1 VTRVD
6 KARVVGKSS
15 LRVGFLLLV
24 IPLTFASLFAQT
36 REATL
41 QLPAP
46 DGCHAVGTSTVVLS
60 DASRNRDLL
69 VTFWYPA
76 LRGAGVAPYMDRKTA
91 AAFAAE
97 WKLQPNFASHVRS
110 NAKLGAAMEHGGR
123 FPLVLLEHGSG
134 VVPAIYTILA
144 EGLASHGFVVAATNH
159 PPDSLIAV
167 YPDGREVRSKPYWP
181 ENADRRTQ
189 GVAIGKFADDVL
201 VADVQFVLDKIQEMN
216 SRDQFWRGHI
226 DLTKIGIVGHSM
238 GGTTAALATKEERRI
253 LAGVNLDGSTYPGMN
268 KDLRPIEL
276 HKPLLFIAT
285 EEHASEPETHGRE
298 YSGSGSNTYYVVV
311 PGSDHM
317 SVTDARLMQSQFS
330 SEARPNSGSLELEL
344 ELEWALLTVETTRSL
359 VEEFL
364 GKYLKGD
371 AAPSLD
377 LVVHVDKR

>member
-1 VTRVD
+1 MTRVD
-6 KARVVGKSS
+6 KARIVGKSS
-15 LRVGFLLLV
+15 LCVGSLVLV
-24 IPLTFASLFAQT
+24 ILLALASLFAQT

-41 QLPAP
+41 QLPPP

-76 LRGAGVAPYMDRKTA
+76 LRGAVVAPYTDGKTA

-97 WKLQPNFASHVRS
+97 WKLQPNFASRVRT
-110 NAKLGAAMEHGGR
+110 NGKQGAAMEHGGH

-167 YPDGREVRSKPYWP
+167 YPDGREIRSKPYWP

-189 GVAIGKFADDVL
+189 GVAIGKFAEDVL
-201 VADVQFVLDKIQEMN
+201 VADVRFVLDKIQQMN
-216 SRDQFWRGHI
+216 SRDTFWRGHI
-226 DLTKIGIVGHSM
+226 DLAKIGIVGHSM

-253 LAGVNLDGSTYPGMN
+253 LAGVNLDGSTFPGMN
-268 KDLRPIEL
+268 NDLRPVEL

-298 YSGSGSNTYYVVV
+298 YSGSESNTYYVVV

-317 SVTDARLMQSQFS
+317 SFTDARLIQSQFS
-330 SEARPNSGSLELEL
+330 SEAQANSGSLDLER
-344 ELEWALLTVETTRSL
+344 ALLTVETTRSL

-371 AAPSLD
+371 AAPGLD
-377 LVVHVDKR
+377 VVVHVDKR